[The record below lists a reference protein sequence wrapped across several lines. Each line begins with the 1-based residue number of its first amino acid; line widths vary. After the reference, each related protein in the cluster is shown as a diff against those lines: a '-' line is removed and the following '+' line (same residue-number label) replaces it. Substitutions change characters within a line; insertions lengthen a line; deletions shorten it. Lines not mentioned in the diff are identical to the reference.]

1 LADQFASAKLWSEE
15 ERLAA
20 LARYSI
26 LDTPRE
32 PAFDDIV
39 RLAADVFE
47 APIAVVNLIAS
58 GRQWFK
64 AEVGIGADEL
74 PLDVSF
80 CAHAILQKGLM
91 VVADT
96 RDDPRF
102 VCNPLVTGEPK
113 LRFYAGALMETPEGL
128 PIGTVCVLDTKPRPE
143 GITARQRL
151 TLEVLARQAMTHMEL
166 RRAVALRDE
175 ALVERS
181 ATEDALRT
189 HSLLLERMSEGVS
202 LSDENG
208 VIVYTNRAEDLMFGY
223 EPGEL
228 VGQHVSVQNAY
239 PPEENQRIVEE
250 VIGRLKSEG
259 RWDGEFLNR
268 RKDGSTFV
276 TASRIT
282 ALQIGERPHWLCV
295 QRDVTHEMVTVD
307 RERFLSVLSDRMRA
321 APDPITTSVIAGQ
334 ALGEHLGAARAG
346 YGEIDETGEIVRV
359 QRDWTKANTPSLAG
373 EARLLDAFGPAI
385 IAELRAGRT
394 LVVEDFETDHR
405 AGPEYA
411 STWESIGTRS
421 MIVVPLIRRERL
433 QAVLYVHEPVSR
445 RWTTEEKTLAKAVA
459 DRTWSAVEQARA
471 EAQLRETSR
480 RLDAVLNNASVS
492 IFLMNEHQECV
503 YMNAAAER
511 LTGYSLSEAM
521 NRILHD
527 VIHHKKPDGSDYPLH
542 ECPIDRAFP
551 EDNNV
556 QGEELFVHKDGSFY
570 PVAFTAS
577 PIRDETSRTIGTI
590 IEVRNIAD
598 EKRARAHQRLLID
611 ELNHRAKNLL
621 AIIQGIALQTFKNV
635 PGAEG
640 ARAAFDGRLAAL
652 AEAHNLL
659 TRQNWESAPLTQ
671 VVAGAVS
678 PYEGTPR
685 RFDISGPEL
694 ALPPKTA
701 VSLAL
706 ALHELATNAS
716 KYGALSVV
724 GGRVEVRWDVAEDR
738 LRLHW
743 REHDGP
749 PVEVPA
755 TRGFGTRML
764 ERGLA
769 AELGGSVR
777 IDFRPA
783 GVVCSI
789 EAPVEGLRP

>member
-1 LADQFASAKLWSEE
+1 MADRLTPARLWDEE

-20 LARYSI
+20 LARYGI

-32 PAFDDIV
+32 PEFDDIV
-39 RLAADVFE
+39 RLAADIFE

-64 AEVGIGADEL
+64 AEIGIGADEL
-74 PLDVSF
+74 PLDVSI
-80 CAHAILQKGLM
+80 CAHAILQKGIF
-91 VVADT
+91 VVPDT
-96 RDDPRF
+96 TDDPRF
-102 VCNPLVTGEPK
+102 ACNPLVTGEPR

-128 PIGTVCVLDTKPRPE
+128 PLGTVCVLDTKSRPE

-151 TLEVLARQAMTHMEL
+151 TLEVLARQAMNHIEL
-166 RRAVALRDE
+166 RQAVAQRDE
-175 ALVERS
+175 ALIERS

-189 HSLLLERMSEGVS
+189 HGMLLERMTEGVS

-208 VIVYTNRAEDLMFGY
+208 VIVYTNPAEDLMFGY
-223 EPGEL
+223 ERGEL

-239 PPEENQRIVEE
+239 PPEDNRRIVEE
-250 VIGRLKSEG
+250 VIARLKVDG

-268 RKDGSTFV
+268 RKDKSTFV

-282 ALQIGERPHWLCV
+282 ALEVGGQPHWLCV
-295 QRDVTHEMVTVD
+295 QRDVTKETATID
-307 RERFLSVLSDRMRA
+307 RERFLSALSDRMRA
-321 APDPITTSVIAGQ
+321 APDPVATSLIASE

-346 YGEIDETGEIVRV
+346 YAEIDESGEIVV
-359 QRDWTKANTPSLAG
+359 VHRDWTQPNTASLAG
-373 EARLLDAFGPAI
+373 ESRLLDAFGPAI
-385 IAELRAGRT
+385 VAELRAGRT
-394 LVVEDFETDHR
+394 LVVEDFETDPR
-405 AGPEYA
+405 AGPDFA
-411 STWESIGTRS
+411 ATWESIGTRAL
-421 MIVVPLIRRERL
+421 IVVPLIRRERL
-433 QAVLYVHEPVSR
+433 QAALYVHEPAAR
-445 RWTTEEKTLAKAVA
+445 RWTPEEQILAEAVA

-492 IFLMNEHQECV
+492 IFLMNEHQHCV

-511 LTGYSLSEAM
+511 LTGYTLAETLD
-521 NRILHD
+521 RPLHD
-527 VIHHKKPDGSDYPLH
+527 VIHHKKPDGSHYPLH

-551 EDNNV
+551 EDNNM
-556 QGEELFVHKDGSFY
+556 QGEELFVHKDGSLY

-590 IEVRNIAD
+590 IEVRDIAE

-678 PYEGTPR
+678 PHEGTPK

-716 KYGALSVV
+716 KYGALSVT
-724 GGRVEVRWDVAEDR
+724 GGHVEVRWELAEDR
-738 LRLHW
+738 LRLRW
-743 REHDGP
+743 REHGGP

-769 AELGGSVR
+769 AELGGPVR
-777 IDFRPA
+777 IDFCPT
-783 GVVCSI
+783 GVICDI
-789 EAPVEGLRP
+789 EAPLEGLLR